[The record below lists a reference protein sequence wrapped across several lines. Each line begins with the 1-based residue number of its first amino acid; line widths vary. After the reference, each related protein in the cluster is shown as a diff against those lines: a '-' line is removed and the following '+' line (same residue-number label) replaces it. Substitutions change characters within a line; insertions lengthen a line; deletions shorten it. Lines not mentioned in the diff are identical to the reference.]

1 MNKLSVFFILLFA
14 SLSAS
19 ASSILIK
26 GADIYSTNG
35 LLPKSNI
42 YIENGIITAIGRSTP
57 MNADMEVDGRGM
69 SITAG
74 LFNSS
79 THIGT
84 VEVSAISPT
93 VDFYSDN
100 EAVTAALRIADAFNP
115 RSTLIPH
122 NRVHGL
128 THALLVPESG
138 TNLFSGQVG
147 LVQLGNQPKVIHNS
161 LAVALDF
168 TESGV
173 ELSGNSRAAALV
185 QMRQALDDAKD
196 FSRNRKAAMAG
207 DHRDYVLSYA
217 DLAALESVV
226 NGHKPL
232 LVTTHRASDITTILA
247 LAKDFQLQLILSGAI
262 EGWMVA
268 EEIAKAGVPVIM
280 DPIHNLPNSYESL
293 GARLDNAKLLA
304 DAGVT
309 LLFTG
314 MGGSDTHNAYLVK
327 QSAGNAVA
335 NGLSKSMAIAAMT
348 SNPAKVF
355 GASVSGD
362 IAVDQTADLV
372 LWGGDPL
379 ELTSEAQLVLIN
391 GEVIP
396 MESRSFQLRDRYF
409 ERLKRD

>member
-1 MNKLSVFFILLFA
+1 MKYTLTLLVLTLVSTLA
-14 SLSAS
+14 T

-26 GADIYSTNG
+26 DADIYTSSG
-35 LLPKSNI
+35 LLIRTNL
-42 YIENGIITAIGRSTP
+42 YIENGKIAAIGAQSPAT
-57 MNADMEVDGRGM
+57 ADLEIQGLGK

-79 THIGT
+79 TQLGT
-84 VEVSAISPT
+84 VEVSAIEQT
-93 VDFYSDN
+93 VDFYSEN
-100 EAVTAALRIADAFNP
+100 ETVTASLRIADVFNP

-128 THALLVPESG
+128 THSLLIPESG
-138 TNLFSGQVG
+138 THLFAGQVA
-147 LVQLGNQPKVIHNS
+147 LVQLGNQPKVIHPS

-168 TESGV
+168 TERGISLMG
-173 ELSGNSRAAALV
+173 GSRAAALV
-185 QMRQALDDAKD
+185 QLRQALDDAKD
-196 FSRNRKAAMAG
+196 FSRNRKAALAG

-217 DLAALESVV
+217 DLAALEPVV
-226 NGHKPL
+226 NGTKPL
-232 LVTTHRASDITTILA
+232 LVRTNRASDISVILE
-247 LAKDFQLQLILSGAI
+247 LAKNFQLQLILSSAL

-268 EEIAKAGVPVIM
+268 DEIAKAQVPVII

-304 DAGVT
+304 DAGVK

-314 MGGSDTHNAYLVK
+314 MDWHNTHNAYLVR

-335 NGLSKSMAIAAMT
+335 NGLDKSVAIAAMT
-348 SNPAKVF
+348 TNPAQLFNAPVT
-355 GASVSGD
+355 GD
-362 IAVDQTADLV
+362 IAIGDIADLV

-379 ELTSEAQLVLIN
+379 ELTSEAELVMIE

-396 MESRSFQLRDRYF
+396 MESRALQLRDRYF
-409 ERLKRD
+409 NRLKQ